1 MTDFNTNTATVIIVH
16 GYTESHDSN
25 TVKAIRDGTLLS
37 LLLVPLETYK
47 LASKLVHFNYRQVVE
62 Y

>member
-16 GYTESHDSN
+16 GYTESHDSD

-37 LLLVPLETYK
+37 LLLVPL
-47 LASKLVHFNYRQVVE
+47 ASKLVYFNYRQVV
-62 Y
+62 